1 MKTLALLALA
11 LLALPV
17 AVAAA
22 TPLDTVLGLE
32 DGRVALRFAAR
43 DDVWGDGP
51 SISVGDHD
59 EPRGYWRRGPLHLL
73 LTLRHGELVDVDTRV
88 AEPVPA
94 GRAAG
99 DVIELGEL
107 APDAAA
113 ALLLDL
119 AVRLPGDEAE
129 GLIFP
134 ATLARGVTVWPR
146 LLEIARDRRLNRD
159 LREQAIFW
167 LGQDAAEAAT
177 RGLTAI
183 VDDDDA
189 DLAVR
194 EQAVFALSQR
204 ANDEGLPALLQLVRA
219 SPHPQ
224 LRETA
229 LFWLAQ
235 HDDPRVLALF
245 EEILLG
251 D

>member
-1 MKTLALLALA
+1 MA
-11 LLALPV
+11 
-17 AVAAA
+17 
-22 TPLDTVLGLE
+22 
-32 DGRVALRFAAR
+32 
-43 DDVWGDGP
+43 
-51 SISVGDHD
+51 
-59 EPRGYWRRGPLHLL
+59 
-73 LTLRHGELVDVDTRV
+73 
-88 AEPVPA
+88 
-94 GRAAG
+94 
-99 DVIELGEL
+99 
-107 APDAAA
+107 
-113 ALLLDL
+113 
-119 AVRLPGDEAE
+119 EAE
-129 GLIFP
+129 NAAHRYP
-134 ATLARGVTVWPR
+134 TLYFLHG
-146 LLEIARDRRLNRD
+146 
-159 LREQAIFW
+159 

-251 D
+251 N